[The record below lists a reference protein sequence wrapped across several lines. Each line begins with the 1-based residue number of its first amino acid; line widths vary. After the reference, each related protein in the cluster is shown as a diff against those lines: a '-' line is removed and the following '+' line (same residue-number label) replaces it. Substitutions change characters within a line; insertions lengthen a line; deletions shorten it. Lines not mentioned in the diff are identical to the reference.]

1 MKITLINY
9 SKKPERIVAEAARLC
24 YSNESIDKISQM
36 SDEKIENLIKKI
48 IRLGH
53 ESVLEHISF
62 TFGIENISR
71 ITSHQLVRHRIAS
84 FSQKSQRYVK
94 LNKTD
99 QCIIPETI
107 TKNNSLKE
115 KYKKVITINQQ
126 LYQELINK
134 NIPAEDARYILP
146 QSVSTSIIFTANARE
161 LRHFFR
167 LRCCNRAQWEIRE
180 MATRM
185 LEKVKKVAP
194 YIFADAGPPC
204 ATGKCPEGEL
214 SCGHPWRNVMNE

>member
-94 LNKTD
+94 LRS
-99 QCIIPETI
+99 CISE
-107 TKNNSLKE
+107 
-115 KYKKVITINQQ
+115 
-126 LYQELINK
+126 
-134 NIPAEDARYILP
+134 
-146 QSVSTSIIFTANARE
+146 
-161 LRHFFR
+161 
-167 LRCCNRAQWEIRE
+167 
-180 MATRM
+180 
-185 LEKVKKVAP
+185 
-194 YIFADAGPPC
+194 
-204 ATGKCPEGEL
+204 
-214 SCGHPWRNVMNE
+214 